1 MEKLTKADLDK
12 VASGPKAE
20 DGPCIKVGMSSCGIA
35 AGAQEVFDLFKS
47 EVEKRNIQISVKPC
61 GCNGACYLEPLV
73 EIAVSGLPV
82 VTYGQVTPQ
91 VAMQILDEHVRD
103 KRMVQDHIVD
113 IPMRRQAIL

>member
-1 MEKLTKADLDK
+1 
-12 VASGPKAE
+12 
-20 DGPCIKVGMSSCGIA
+20 
-35 AGAQEVFDLFKS
+35 
-47 EVEKRNIQISVKPC
+47 
-61 GCNGACYLEPLV
+61 LEPLV

-82 VTYGQVTPQ
+82 VTYGQVTPE